1 MGRLLKNSFYIIYF
15 ALLMTLLLTGCQK
28 EQASDNTNT
37 MPQNIIVETDSTDL
51 SEMVSDSGIQNDGVI
66 DSYLKSF
73 EAQLEASG
81 LKLEDKAVKDA
92 VSIGALEGY
101 GFNINGSPL
110 EVYLFE
116 PTNSDEKTKDN
127 LKTAKESGYI
137 TISGV
142 EINGKTPQVKC
153 TMNGNLVLIFPL
165 EDMLGAHPDKE
176 AILQA
181 FMEIK

>member
-1 MGRLLKNSFYIIYF
+1 MKKSFYIICF
-15 ALLMTLLLTGCQK
+15 ALIMTLLFAGCQK
-28 EQASDNTNT
+28 EQESDNTNT
-37 MPQNIIVETDSTDL
+37 EQQNNISETVPTDPSEIVG
-51 SEMVSDSGIQNDGVI
+51 DSGIQNDGAI

-81 LKLEDKAVKDA
+81 LKLEDKTVKDA

-116 PTNSDEKTKDN
+116 PESSDEKTKDN
-127 LKTAKESGYI
+127 LKTAEESGYI
-137 TISGV
+137 TIFGV
-142 EINGKTPQVKC
+142 VINGKTPQVKC
-153 TMNGNLVLIFPL
+153 ILSGNLVLIFPL

-176 AILQA
+176 IILQA
-181 FMEIK
+181 FMEI